1 MIVDNIKNAS
11 AYFCL
16 GDDFKKALEFM
27 KDNME
32 TVSESVV
39 LDENV
44 RINYASYNT
53 KKKED
58 CFFEAHKKYA
68 DIHLILKGGES
79 IGYGLTEGMKAF
91 DINEEN
97 DCIFLE
103 GSGTDI
109 PMEPGSFMILFPQDA
124 HMVGMYDGRSSCCTK
139 LVAKIKIDFSK

>member
-32 TVSESVV
+32 TISESVV

-53 KKKED
+53 KKKEAALHALPRVFNTARF
-58 CFFEAHKKYA
+58 CLPCGF
-68 DIHLILKGGES
+68 
-79 IGYGLTEGMKAF
+79 
-91 DINEEN
+91 
-97 DCIFLE
+97 
-103 GSGTDI
+103 
-109 PMEPGSFMILFPQDA
+109 
-124 HMVGMYDGRSSCCTK
+124 
-139 LVAKIKIDFSK
+139 